1 MAGRL
6 QNEDHKTL
14 AELTGAGGAA
24 SQLLND
30 TKIYVTALSLNKQL
44 SQAIIDGDIG
54 GGGGGGSL
62 QWIEAALAP
71 ISQIE
76 SNILSY
82 FYQPLS
88 DGGQDLYA
96 LVRVP
101 ASYQAGKQVK
111 MLVTPY
117 SPENTGTM
125 LIRAQATLIR
135 PGTDAVSSTANQ
147 RTTTNTAVTLSA
159 GTVNIPQS
167 VVLDLSS
174 TTGQINGVSLAAG
187 HCIVT
192 RLYRDTDTAANDVRV
207 PVFGVEVTFNG

>member
-88 DGGQDLYA
+88 AGGQDLYA